1 MQNNHPELFVISAP
15 SGAGKSTLIKK
26 FLSSNNNFELSVSAT
41 TRPPRDGEVDGVH
54 YQFISDD
61 KFKSLEDEGAFIE
74 FAQVHN
80 HRYGTLK
87 SFIDNKFIQG
97 KSIILDIDVQG
108 FMQIKN
114 SNILNSSIFI
124 LPPSF
129 KELKKRLEDRKS
141 DTNSAINKRM
151 ANAREE
157 VQCYGE
163 YDFVIVNDDV
173 EEAIKTFENI
183 IFTKN
188 HSLNKNLIEK
198 ILQDMLSY

>member
-1 MQNNHPELFVISAP
+1 MQNNYPELFVISAP
-15 SGAGKSTLIKK
+15 SGAGKSTLIKQ

-41 TRPPRDGEVDGVH
+41 TRPPRDGEIDGVH

-61 KFKSLEDEGAFIE
+61 KFTSLVDENAFIE
-74 FAQVHN
+74 YAQVHN

-108 FMQIKN
+108 YMQIKS
-114 SNILNSSIFI
+114 SNIPNSSIFI

-129 KELKKRLEDRKS
+129 RELKKRLEDRKS
-141 DTNSAINKRM
+141 DTNAAINKRM
-151 ANAREE
+151 ANARAE

-163 YDFVIVNDDV
+163 YDFVIVNDDI
-173 EEAIKTFENI
+173 EKAIKAFEDI

-188 HSLNKNLIEK
+188 YDSNKNLIEK

>member
-1 MQNNHPELFVISAP
+1 MQNNYPELFVISAP

-41 TRPPRDGEVDGVH
+41 TRPPRDGEIDGVH

-61 KFKSLEDEGAFIE
+61 KFTSLVDENAFIE
-74 FAQVHN
+74 YAQVHN

-108 FMQIKN
+108 YMQIKS
-114 SNILNSSIFI
+114 SNIPNSSIFI

-129 KELKKRLEDRKS
+129 RELKKRLEDRKS
-141 DTNSAINKRM
+141 DTNAAINKRM
-151 ANAREE
+151 ANARAE

-163 YDFVIVNDDV
+163 YDFVIVNDDI
-173 EEAIKTFENI
+173 EKAIKTFEDI

-188 HSLNKNLIEK
+188 YDSNKNLIEK